1 MAAIIPTNLQ
11 LMAGRLANEE
21 RTVVRVRPMSNDAV
35 SAGQTIHFRLPT
47 NTLIDLHNLQFFG
60 RCTIDAAS
68 GNRIWG
74 LPRKM
79 SQAIERV
86 DVIVNGQSIQGNNS
100 DYGALDHI
108 LSSWTERT
116 YTQGVDTLQDNYL
129 VSGDDKV
136 AKTGQSTRT
145 MKDAIRATTN
155 SAGATPEQ
163 LYSDD
168 PDGGTNAF
176 PRRFPFLINGLHGF
190 MSGAF
195 VRFIDTA
202 VLGPVELRIRLHN
215 PNIMYRQT
223 ESVGERGV
231 SNYHDN
237 VGALGADSSAYE
249 DTAPPDF
256 TWSNM
261 YMILDTISFAD
272 DFYRALLAERLQGGG
287 IITIPYPNYFT
298 FTKAINTNSDTVTF
312 NLATQSLDMLL
323 ATFRNMKY
331 IQRNGK
337 RYSPNADNSN
347 FFKFVSIDNSEYKK
361 GYFTGTTTYQFM
373 VNNKL
378 LPSWPVTVDEAH
390 CLTRAAFDQ
399 VKHRPT
405 QHNGYSFPT
414 APSYRDGVFAFA
426 QSLKHHDEMDKIISG
441 LDTRGASSNMQFA
454 VMNANCGNTTA
465 TSEGQY
471 SSVQCLIFAMCTST
485 IEISA
490 GQNVVTIF

>member
-1 MAAIIPTNLQ
+1 MAAIIPSNLQ

-60 RCTIDAAS
+60 RCTVESSS
-68 GNRIWG
+68 GSKLFG

-86 DVIVNGQSIQGNNS
+86 DVVVNGQSIQGNNI

-108 LSSWTERT
+108 LTTWTER
-116 YTQGVDTLQDNYL
+116 NYL
-129 VSGDDKV
+129 DSISKNDDYLISGDNKV
-136 AKTGQSTRT
+136 SRLTGYNGS
-145 MKDAIRATTN
+145 MKDAITNTATTVPDASKYGSN
-155 SAGATPEQ
+155 A
-163 LYSDD
+163 
-168 PDGGTNAF
+168 DGGGNRF

-215 PNIMYRQT
+215 SNVMYRQT
-223 ESVGERGV
+223 ESTGDHGM
-231 SNYHDN
+231 SIAHDTFAGD
-237 VGALGADSSAYE
+237 GAEGAYNNE
-249 DTAPPDF
+249 QPPDF

-261 YMILDTISFAD
+261 YMLLDTISFAD

-298 FTKAINTNSDTVTF
+298 FTKAINSNSDTVTF

-331 IQRNGK
+331 IQRNAK
-337 RYSPNADNSN
+337 RFSDNAKNTN
-347 FFKFVSIDNSEYKK
+347 FFKFVSADNTDYTQ
-361 GYFTGTTTYQFM
+361 GHFTSKTTYQFM

-378 LPSWPVTVDEAH
+378 MPSFPVSVDEAH
-390 CLTRAAFDQ
+390 ALTRAAFDQ
-399 VKHRPT
+399 VKRRPT
-405 QHNGYSFPT
+405 QHDGNLMNS
-414 APSYRDGVFAFA
+414 AAAYRDGTFAFA

-454 VMNANCGNTTA
+454 VMDGDIGNNSA
-465 TSEGQY
+465 AAEGDYTQ
-471 SSVQCLIFAMCTST
+471 VQCLIIAMCTST
-485 IEISA
+485 LEISA

>member
-1 MAAIIPTNLQ
+1 MAAIIPSNLQ

-21 RTVVRVRPMSNDAV
+21 RTVIRVRPMSNDAV

-60 RCTIDAAS
+60 QCTIDANQ
-68 GNRIWG
+68 GDRVWG

-79 SQAIERV
+79 AQAIERV
-86 DVIVNGQSIQGNNS
+86 DIIVNGQSIHGNNS

-108 LSSWTERT
+108 LTSWTHT
-116 YTQGVDTLQDNYL
+116 PNTDYVDSLKDEYL
-129 VSGDDKV
+129 TSGDNKI
-136 AKTGQSTRT
+136 TN
-145 MKDAIRATTN
+145 MKDAIRKSDAASGSL
-155 SAGATPEQ
+155 SAPQ
-163 LYSDD
+163 KYPSN
-168 PDGGTNAF
+168 PDGDTLL

-215 PNIMYRQT
+215 PNIMYRQK
-223 ESVGERGV
+223 ESTGTFGI
-231 SNYHDN
+231 SNNHDSFLGD
-237 VGALGADSSAYE
+237 GAGNAAYNNYQ
-249 DTAPPDF
+249 PPDF

-298 FTKAINTNSDTVTF
+298 FTKAMTSSSDTMSF
-312 NLATQSLDMLL
+312 NLATQSLDVLM

-337 RYSPNADNSN
+337 RYSENAQNTN
-347 FFKFVSIDNSEYKK
+347 FYKFVSADNTDYTQ
-361 GYFTGTTTYQFM
+361 GVFTHKTSYQFM

-378 LPSWPVTVDEAH
+378 MPSWPVNVDEAH
-390 CLTRAAFDQ
+390 ALTRGAFDQ
-399 VKHRPT
+399 VKSLPGNPRNNSY
-405 QHNGYSFPT
+405 QFPT
-414 APSYRDGVFAFA
+414 VASYRDGTFVFA
-426 QSLKHHDEMDKIISG
+426 QSLKHHDEEDKIISG
-441 LDTRGASSNMQFA
+441 LDTRGASSNMHFA
-454 VMNANCGNTTA
+454 VSDANVGVNDA
-465 TSEGQY
+465 SNEGAY
-471 SSVQCLIFAMCTST
+471 SQVQMLIFAMTTST
-485 IEISA
+485 LEISA